1 MVETSGGDVLTDY
14 LRPKVRTGNLAKRQM
29 EDGLFRNPPTY
40 TELGGF
46 SAESKY
52 TDPSGKRQKLGAL
65 SLERGGP
72 SSQKGKPI

>member
-1 MVETSGGDVLTDY
+1 MTDY

-29 EDGLFRNPPTY
+29 EDGIFRNPPTY

-46 SAESKY
+46 SSENKFTNA
-52 TDPSGKRQKLGAL
+52 SGHRHKLGPL